1 MTVKIMIFCL
11 GIAVV
16 LGAAILLIL
25 SKKQTSHLPQV
36 ANLFLTMRLDPQE
49 QKEMANWDKNLMLPA
64 HFPCSLA

>member
-49 QKEMANWDKNLMLPA
+49 QKEMAEFTNVGKINI
-64 HFPCSLA
+64 